1 MNERSRTPS
10 PNKIARRNYMLLCA
24 AAAVL
29 MGLVVLYAVLILE

>member
-10 PNKIARRNYMLLCA
+10 ENKIARRNYMLLCA
-24 AAAVL
+24 AATFL